1 MHESLLYRAA
11 APVPSVVMGLL
22 LRPYSIGHDLRLTG
36 LGNPLHNSDSATPR
50 QLSEAVLICS
60 QGWRET
66 ERMPWDFMLRF
77 KLALWRR
84 RCRGMDAK
92 AELEKF
98 IRYRNEG
105 SLEFPP
111 SEIQD
116 PSRSGSTKVA
126 GSPFALR
133 LHHFLMFHLRLTE
146 AEAWDYP
153 LGLAKCRWGCYW
165 EEYGGSSIYN
175 EIEASADAYARKMD
189 AEAERTMTQ

>member
-1 MHESLLYRAA
+1 
-11 APVPSVVMGLL
+11 MGLL

-36 LGNPLHNSDSATPR
+36 LGNPLHNSSNATFP
-50 QLSEAVLICS
+50 QLKEAAFVCS
-60 QGWRET
+60 QGWIET
-66 ERMPWDFMLRF
+66 DRIYWDRLLSLKGRLWQWRF
-77 KLALWRR
+77 
-84 RCRGMDAK
+84 RGLDPA
-92 AELEKF
+92 AELAKF